1 MTWRKPAQRRSRWLA
16 IPLCALAITATA
28 FGIAVTDLQK
38 ARDRQDLA
46 ALDGMIAELKSAAG
60 AAPRSAEPQ
69 YRLALAYSYA
79 AEVAMELHDKRKS
92 ESYAEA
98 GMDPARKAVEQNG
111 GNAEYHRLLGEMCGQ
126 VIPASPLMGTLKYG
140 PCAKDEI
147 DKAIQ
152 LDNKLALAYVSRG
165 VGNYY
170 LPSSMGG
177 GIDLALRDFDKAIAL
192 DPNLA
197 DAYLWKA
204 VTLRKAN
211 RDPEARQA
219 FQKALQLDPDRIWAK
234 EQLGKT
240 PAR

>member
-1 MTWRKPAQRRSRWLA
+1 MLAARVMISCCLLPAVACAASIA
-16 IPLCALAITATA
+16 IP
-28 FGIAVTDLQK
+28 DLQK
-38 ARDRQDLA
+38 ARDQQNLS
-46 ALDGMIAELKSAAG
+46 ALDGMIAELQHAADAGSKSPEA
-60 AAPRSAEPQ
+60 Q

-79 AEVAMELHDKRKS
+79 AEVAMELHDKKRS

-98 GMDPARKAVEQNG
+98 GMGPARKAVDENG
-111 GNAEYHRLLGEMCGQ
+111 GNAEYHRLLGEICGQ

-140 PCAKDEI
+140 PCAKNEI

-152 LDNKLALAYVSRG
+152 LDNRLALAYVSRG

-177 GIDLALRDFDKAIAL
+177 GIDLALKDFDKAIEL
-192 DPNLA
+192 DPNLP
-197 DAYLWKA
+197 DAYVWKA

-211 RDPEARQA
+211 RDAEARQA
-219 FQKALQLDPDRIWAK
+219 FQKALQLDPNRIWAK
-234 EQLGKT
+234 EQLEKT

>member
-1 MTWRKPAQRRSRWLA
+1 MQMRTKLAAGLGVAALFTWAA
-16 IPLCALAITATA
+16 VAT
-28 FGIAVTDLQK
+28 TDLEK
-38 ARDRQDLA
+38 ARDQQNLQ
-46 ALDGMIAELKSAAG
+46 ALDGMIAQLKQATQANS
-60 AAPRSAEPQ
+60 RSAEAQ

-92 ESYAEA
+92 ENYAET
-98 GMDPARKAVEQNG
+98 GMEPAQKAVAANEN
-111 GNAEYHRLLGEMCGQ
+111 NAEYHRLFGEICGQ

-140 PCAKDEI
+140 PCARDQI

-152 LDNKLALAYVSRG
+152 LDSNLALAYVSRG

-177 GIDLALRDFDKAIAL
+177 GVELALKDFDKAIAL
-192 DPNLA
+192 NPNLA
-197 DAYLWKA
+197 DAYLWKG

-211 RDPEARQA
+211 RDAEARQA
-219 FQKALQLDPDRIWAK
+219 FQRALQLDPNRIWAK
-234 EQLGKT
+234 EQLEKT